1 LRVVPAPSD
10 ASERIGS
17 LEELGFP
24 AGERLELLLASI
36 EWLQIPAGMRVFT
49 EGEPADGVYVLFAG
63 RLRFIVESAT
73 TPLVPWEVQPVAVFG
88 EGAVLTGEGR
98 SRTSIATRDSFV
110 ARIPPSVFAEVMA
123 SSPEVAI
130 AMARRVAMRTIF
142 PSVDEGPIRRTEDTI
157 SFVSTS
163 VSTGRLEPF
172 KEAVAKSMRS
182 PGRAEAAGS
191 DRASEIAG
199 LARHSD
205 RVVIVVDAA
214 RPVDVRPLID
224 VVLRGIDHLAA
235 PLLELLVIER
245 LDDAVSGEAHR
256 WHAPAGFR
264 NQLRVRE
271 GNLADLRRIARHF
284 TGHSVGLVLGGG
296 GARGLAHIGVLKALD
311 ELDIPVDAIGGSSMG
326 AIIGGQSAMGWSWER
341 IYDTNST
348 AWKDARLRLEITF
361 PTVSLLSGRR
371 VRKMLDD
378 TFGELRIE
386 EFLLPYFCT
395 SVDLSAFRL
404 AVHRSGDAV
413 QWIRASASAPG
424 LWPPV
429 VDDIGHL
436 HVDGGQL
443 NNVPTDVMRQ
453 SHDGPIIAVDVY
465 ALQAEMTVLPGSQ
478 PPTGLRHMVSRRSS
492 ARFPSI
498 AETFNR
504 CALLGSLQS
513 QQLARNYADVYI
525 EPDLTGISFRAFERI
540 DEATEIGY
548 VAALD
553 ALAGWQ
559 SAPASL
565 TDEP

>member
-1 LRVVPAPSD
+1 LRIVAAPDD
-10 ASERIGS
+10 AAQRIGS

-24 AGERLELLLASI
+24 CGERLESLLDAI
-36 EWLQIPAGMRVFT
+36 DWLQIPAGTRLFT
-49 EGEPADGVYVLFAG
+49 EGEPADGVYILFSG
-63 RLRFIVESAT
+63 RVRFIVESAAT
-73 TPLVPWEVQPVAVFG
+73 QLVPWEVQPVAVFG
-88 EGAVLTGEGR
+88 EGAMLTGEGR

-110 ARIPPSVFAEVMA
+110 ARIPPSVFSEVMA

-130 AMARRVAMRTIF
+130 AMARRVARRTIF
-142 PSVDEGPIRRTEDTI
+142 PSVAEGPIRRTEDTI
-157 SFVSTS
+157 CFVSTS
-163 VSTGRLEPF
+163 VATGRLEPF
-172 KEAVAKSMRS
+172 KEAVSASMKSS
-182 PGRAEAAGS
+182 GRVEAAGS
-191 DRASEIAG
+191 DRASEITG

-214 RPVDVRPLID
+214 QPLDVRPLVD

-245 LDDAVSGEAHR
+245 LDDATLAQVKR
-256 WHAPAGFR
+256 WHAPPGFR

-271 GNLADLRRIARHF
+271 GNLADLRRVARHF
-284 TGHSVGLVLGGG
+284 SGRSVGLVLGGG
-296 GARGLAHIGVLKALD
+296 GARGLAHIGVLQALA
-311 ELDIPVDAIGGSSMG
+311 ELDIPVDAVGGSSMG
-326 AIIGGQSAMGWSWER
+326 AIIGAQSAMGWPWER

-348 AWKDARLRLEITF
+348 AWKDAQLRLEITF

-371 VRKMLDD
+371 VRKLLDD

-404 AVHRSGDAV
+404 AVHRNGDAV
-413 QWIRASASAPG
+413 QWILASSSAPG

-465 ALQAEMTVLPGSQ
+465 ARQAEMTVRPGSL
-478 PPTGLRHMVSRRSS
+478 PPTGLRHMLSRRTS
-492 ARFPSI
+492 ARFPSL
-498 AETFNR
+498 AEIFNR

-513 QQLARNYADVYI
+513 QELARDYADVYLA
-525 EPDLTGISFRAFERI
+525 PDLSAISFRAFERI
-540 DEATEIGY
+540 EEATEIGY
-548 VAALD
+548 RTAFDTLSAWRSTQSSLST
-553 ALAGWQ
+553 GW
-559 SAPASL
+559 
-565 TDEP
+565 